1 MGITY
6 TPNLNLGLQLD
17 KTDYVNWDNLMDNFV
32 KLDNS
37 IVPAASK
44 MVRKRV
50 YGLMSV
56 ENKTFPVIQS
66 MLLRAEQ
73 EREEAFRK
81 AADSEIDNESEMEVR

>member
-50 YGLMSV
+50 YGSNKG
-56 ENKTFPVIQS
+56 ESKTFPVTQA
-66 MLLRAEQ
+66 MLLQIEQ
-73 EREEAFRK
+73 EHQEETRNV
-81 AADSEIDNESEMEVR
+81 EEQEPESEMEVR

>member
-32 KLDNS
+32 KLDNA

-44 MVRKRV
+44 MVRKRI
-50 YGLMSV
+50 YGSIQG
-56 ENKTFPVIQS
+56 EIKSFPVTQA
-66 MLLRAEQ
+66 MLLRSEQ
-73 EREEAFRK
+73 EQQETMRN
-81 AADSEIDNESEMEVR
+81 ADESTANTETEVR

>member
-44 MVRKRV
+44 MVRKRD
-50 YGLMSV
+50 YGLMSG
-56 ENKTFPVIQS
+56 ENKTFPVTQS
-66 MLLRAEQ
+66 MLLHSEQ
-73 EREEAFRK
+73 EREEAFRN
-81 AADSEIDNESEMEVR
+81 AADPDTDNESEMEVR

>member
-50 YGLMSV
+50 YGLMSG
-56 ENKTFPVIQS
+56 ENKTFPVTQS
-66 MLLRAEQ
+66 MLLHAEQ

-81 AADSEIDNESEMEVR
+81 AADPDTDSESEMEVR